1 MINSELHL
9 STFLKTAYPYVK
21 SGSSRHLQQG
31 PIKCVT
37 EVLVLVALQ
46 NCAVHYHNYKSS
58 NFFIVIV
65 SC

>member
-1 MINSELHL
+1 MNSELHL
-9 STFLKTAYPYVK
+9 STFSKTAYPHVK

-31 PIKCVT
+31 PIEYVT

-65 SC
+65 FC